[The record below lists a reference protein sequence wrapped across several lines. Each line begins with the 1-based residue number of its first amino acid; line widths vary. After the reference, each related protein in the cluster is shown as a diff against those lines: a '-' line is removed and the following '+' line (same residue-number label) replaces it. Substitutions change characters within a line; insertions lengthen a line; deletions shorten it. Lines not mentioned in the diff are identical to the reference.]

1 MKSIRFRSFEI
12 TPREIIASVAV
23 ISIMLLFGTLIS
35 NHMTQSRLDKNEIY
49 NKAVKIESN
58 DVFQYGM
65 RTNVGNAFVNGTLS
79 SVDTVSYP
87 EIDGEY
93 LYLKKVKER
102 YTMHTRRVPY
112 SVNGKTHYR
121 TETYWTWDYAG
132 EESMHAEKISFGGVE
147 FEYGKISLPSSEY
160 IDTIKESS
168 HVRYKYYGT
177 PAKDYTGTIFTTLKD
192 GTISDDSPFYEG
204 KSVEETYESSLSR
217 DLTVVFWIFWIVF
230 TGGLVVV
237 FYVIDNRWLY

>member
-12 TPREIIASVAV
+12 TPREIIAS
-23 ISIMLLFGTLIS
+23 ISIIAIMLLFGTLIS

-79 SVDTVSYP
+79 PVDTVSYP

-102 YTMHTRRVPY
+102 YTMHTRLVPY
-112 SVNGKTHYR
+112 KVGEKTHYR

-132 EESMHAEKISFGGVE
+132 EESTHVEKINFGGAE
-147 FEYGKISLPSSEY
+147 FDYGKISLPSSEY

-177 PAKDYTGTIFTTLKD
+177 PAEDYTGTIFTTLKD

-204 KSVEETYESSLSR
+204 KSVEETYTGSLSR
-217 DLTVVFWIFWIVF
+217 DWSIVFWIFWIVF
-230 TGGLVVV
+230 TGGLVVA
-237 FYVIDNRWLY
+237 FYVINNRWLY

>member
-12 TPREIIASVAV
+12 TPREIIAS
-23 ISIMLLFGTLIS
+23 ISIIAIMLLFGTLIS

-79 SVDTVSYP
+79 PVDTVSYP

-102 YTMHTRRVPY
+102 YTMHTRLVPY
-112 SVNGKTHYR
+112 KVGEITHYR

-132 EESMHAEKISFGGVE
+132 EESTHVEKVNFGGAE
-147 FEYGKISLPSSEY
+147 FDYGKISLPSSEY

-177 PAKDYTGTIFTTLKD
+177 PAEDYTGTIFTTLKD

-204 KSVEETYESSLSR
+204 KSVEETYTSSLSR
-217 DLTVVFWIFWIVF
+217 DWSIVFWIFWIVF
-230 TGGLVVV
+230 TGGLVVA
-237 FYVIDNRWLY
+237 FYVINNRWLY

>member
-12 TPREIIASVAV
+12 TPREIIASVAIIAV
-23 ISIMLLFGTLIS
+23 MLLFGTLIS

-79 SVDTVSYP
+79 PVDTVSYP

-93 LYLKKVKER
+93 LYLKKVKEK

-132 EESMHAEKISFGGVE
+132 EENMHAEKINFGGAE
-147 FEYGKISLPSSEY
+147 FEYGKISPPSSEY

-192 GTISDDSPFYEG
+192 GTISNDSPFYEG
-204 KSVEETYESSLSR
+204 KSVEEAYESSLSR